1 MGRLSDMTLIGL
13 VLTALLF
20 FGAVILLHQ
29 IVTLNPV
36 NPFSVYVV
44 ILSTVLGLR
53 FGIITG
59 WFFTKDQLKI
69 LRMKGIYK
77 PAHSRVSVLAIVVGL
92 SVFLLVSALVEIAG
106 LAFEAGEIYFVL
118 SAVFMLYIAR
128 MAFIVGFERQTRK
141 VIMMDFF
148 SSRLYIYPE
157 TTDSSRR

>member
-1 MGRLSDMTLIGL
+1 
-13 VLTALLF
+13 
-20 FGAVILLHQ
+20 
-29 IVTLNPV
+29 
-36 NPFSVYVV
+36 
-44 ILSTVLGLR
+44 
-53 FGIITG
+53 
-59 WFFTKDQLKI
+59 
-69 LRMKGIYK
+69 
-77 PAHSRVSVLAIVVGL
+77 VLAIVVGL